1 MMVSP
6 AAAKASSPLTA
17 RQRGEYERT
26 GHLLI
31 RGLLDGDWIARLRPA
46 ILAAF
51 HRLRP
56 PESEITRPRTA
67 YELAFIQVVNMGMK
81 EQAVRELTWSPLL
94 GEIAAEL
101 MDAPGARIFIEDSM
115 FKEPGGGHTP
125 WHQDGSCL
133 PFEPKKMVTA
143 WVPLRPVGLRSGRVR
158 FVRGSHH
165 LGLLGPVDIS
175 EETDGFFT
183 RLIDERKLPIDD
195 NPPMQPGDVSFH
207 HGCTIHGAFPNE
219 TSEMRELMA
228 IHYFA
233 DGARIGV
240 LDNPTRVAMANH
252 SAPHLRPGD
261 LAVAD
266 AWPLVY
272 KRGE

>member
-1 MMVSP
+1 MVSP
-6 AAAKASSPLTA
+6 AVVHASGALTA
-17 RQRGEYERT
+17 ERRAEYERA
-26 GHLLI
+26 GHVLI
-31 RGLLDGDWIARLRPA
+31 RGLFDREWIARLRPA
-46 ILAAF
+46 IVAAF
-51 HRLRP
+51 ERLRP
-56 PESEITRPRTA
+56 GASEITRPKTA
-67 YELAFIQVVNMGMK
+67 YENAFIQVVNMGMT
-81 EQAVRELTWSPLL
+81 EPAVRELTWSPAL
-94 GEIAAEL
+94 GAIAADL

-143 WVPLRPVGLRSGRVR
+143 WVPLLPVGPRSGRVR
-158 FVRGSHH
+158 FVRGSHR

-175 EETDGFFT
+175 EETDEFFAQ
-183 RLIDERKLPIDD
+183 LIAEKNLSIDE

-207 HGCTIHGAFPNE
+207 HGNTIHSAFPNQ
-219 TSEMRELMA
+219 SGAMRELMA

-233 DGARIGV
+233 DGARLGA
-240 LDNPTRVAMANH
+240 LDNPTRVAMAQH

-261 LAVAD
+261 PAVAD

-272 KRGE
+272 RRG